1 MASTYTY
8 SIRRLI
14 SYTCHDSDQDV
25 FLDGERTGVYSD
37 TEYLFAR
44 HNVCPRPPNRERDKL
59 GNDLAEPKTLSLPNS
74 KVKSSR
80 STYGSDSDGDRILII
95 GLADDGRQGAY
106 GKVLPIGSNRIA
118 IHATTLHGLLLDR
131 IPHSENSPES

>member
-25 FLDGERTGVYSD
+25 FLDGERTGVYSN

-44 HNVCPRPPNRERDKL
+44 HNVCPRSPNRERDKL

-80 STYGSDSDGDRILII
+80 STYGSDSDGGEPEKEELVHTGDDD
-95 GLADDGRQGAY
+95 GTDDADD
-106 GKVLPIGSNRIA
+106 P
-118 IHATTLHGLLLDR
+118 
-131 IPHSENSPES
+131 SP